1 MPAPTDAAR
10 RSGAA
15 LQLVHGSTRAVLLPH
30 EGGVISALEVA
41 GADVLAR
48 TPWHDEVDASAEP
61 AGDEAQ
67 WVARWRGGWQLC
79 FPTSGAPDPDAAPR
93 QGFHGAASQSPWRV
107 IDTTA
112 DAATLVWEDAAGLR
126 AERRWRV
133 LPDGLAVTTRATN
146 GGAAA
151 RFLAIAEHLILGQ
164 DVLRPVSAG
173 AALAVDVP
181 DDTRIAP
188 LAYSGA
194 PDGPAVAWP
203 GVAAEAWDAVDART
217 PARVAALLDPVPGVV
232 RLIGPALTATVRW
245 WDLPHA
251 LLWEELA
258 QSAEPPWLGA
268 VTALGI
274 EPTSTPHG
282 LGTASGRELIELAPG
297 EEMSWSV
304 ELRVAPSADTPPAD
318 PALGS
323 AREGAAS

>member
-1 MPAPTDAAR
+1 M
-10 RSGAA
+10 
-15 LQLVHGSTRAVLLPH
+15 V
-30 EGGVISALEVA
+30 SALEVA
-41 GADVLAR
+41 GAAVLAR

-61 AGDEAQ
+61 ADDEAE

-79 FPTSGAPDPDAAPR
+79 FPTSGVPDPDAGPR

-107 IDTTA
+107 TDTTA
-112 DAATLVWEDAAGLR
+112 DAATLLWEDADGLR

-151 RFLAIAEHLILGQ
+151 RLLAIAEHLVLGR
-164 DVLRPVSAG
+164 DVLRPVFDG

-181 DDTRIAP
+181 DGAGIAP
-188 LAYSGA
+188 LDYGGA
-194 PDGPAVAWP
+194 PDGPAATWP
-203 GVAAEAWDAVDART
+203 GSAAEPWDAVDART
-217 PARVAALLDPVPGVV
+217 PARVAALLEPVPAVV
-232 RLIGPALTATVRW
+232 RLIGPTLTVAVRW
-245 WDLPHA
+245 SGLPHA

-282 LGTASGRELIELAPG
+282 LGTASGRGLIPLAPR
-297 EEMSWSV
+297 EDLSWSV
-304 ELRVAPSADTPPAD
+304 ELRVTRAADTPPED